1 MYISFVKTNSVS
13 LWFSLSA
20 QTLLRLEGLLE
31 FAAATLLYAHLG
43 GNGWLFA
50 ALLLTPDM
58 AMLGYLRNPRVGAFC
73 YNLAHTTTLPLA
85 LAVIAFLTGATM
97 GLLLAL
103 IWIAHIGM
111 DRSLGYGFKSPE
123 RFRSTHLSR

>member
-1 MYISFVKTNSVS
+1 MKTNSVS
-13 LWFSLSA
+13 LNISPSV

-31 FAAATLLYAHLG
+31 LIAATALYAYLG

-50 ALLLTPDM
+50 ALLLTPDI

-73 YNLAHTTTLPLA
+73 YNLAHLNALPLT
-85 LAVIAFLTGATM
+85 LAVIAFLSGATTI
-97 GLLLAL
+97 LLLML

-111 DRSLGYGFKSPE
+111 DRAVGYGFKLPDG
-123 RFRSTHLSR
+123 FKSTHLGNLR